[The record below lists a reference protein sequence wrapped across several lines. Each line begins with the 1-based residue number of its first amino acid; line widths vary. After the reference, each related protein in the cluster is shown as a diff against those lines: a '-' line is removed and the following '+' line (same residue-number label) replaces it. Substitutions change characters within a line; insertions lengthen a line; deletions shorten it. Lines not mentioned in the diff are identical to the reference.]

1 MEFDISK
8 IYTVINADELS
19 TGCGIYVAD
28 DLETLKHLVEKGGP
42 SDILQ
47 SVRDKNY
54 IYRFVVEEDDEAHAF
69 AYLITSPLNTSL
81 KWQDLK
87 IGDVIRGKNSGCEYM
102 VTMRDTRDSVV
113 SHIGSGGVWLHDSE
127 LSSYEKVSL
136 C

>member
-1 MEFDISK
+1 MF
-8 IYTVINADELS
+8 ADSDYEELS
-19 TGCGIYVAD
+19 MSFSYGD
-28 DLETLKHLVEKGGP
+28 DFDDDYDE
-42 SDILQ
+42 DF
-47 SVRDKNY
+47 DDDFDDY
-54 IYRFVVEEDDEAHAF
+54 EEDDEAHAF